1 MRNTPLRGFMKK
13 SPLKQNTSVSDSAN
27 RGNIHTKNIKVIP
40 NNNKSQKQKD
50 FEALAASQKNNQNAP
65 KATVVDTTKRNIN
78 RITQSNALTSLFTGR
93 KTKS

>member
-27 RGNIHTKNIKVIP
+27 RGNVNAENIKILP
-40 NNNKSQKQKD
+40 NKSQKHKD
-50 FEALAASQKNNQNAP
+50 FDALATSQKNNQNKPTA
-65 KATVVDTTKRNIN
+65 KVVDTTKRNIN
-78 RITQSNALTSLFTGR
+78 RMTQGNALASLFTGR